1 MTNVEAVHRSDL
13 YTMYTQRRKFVE
25 MEEEKNATI
34 HTVRRELER
43 SEHRVVEL
51 EDDEDIREKVVLQLE
66 DSVLELEDDKD
77 IREKV
82 VLQLEDSVLELEDD
96 KDIREKVVLQ
106 LEDSVW
112 ELEDTM
118 DRAREE
124 IRGVFV
130 QQY

>member
-1 MTNVEAVHRSDL
+1 MRQEMTNLEAVHRSDL
-13 YTMYTQRRKFVE
+13 YTMHTQRRKFVE
-25 MEEEKNATI
+25 MEVEKDATI
-34 HTVRRELER
+34 HTLRRELEEEKNRFRSKDVELER

-51 EDDEDIREKVVLQLE
+51 EDD
-66 DSVLELEDDKD
+66 KD
-77 IREKV
+77 IMDMV
-82 VLQLEDSVLELEDD
+82 A
-96 KDIREKVVLQ
+96 LQ